1 MTPTDLQDAIVQA
14 LKEQLAPLRLKN
26 SAGHEVGVKV
36 FPQFKPYR
44 TPRPAPTTNDD
55 DLPEPYVLV
64 ALVNGEQTAIDSPNK
79 VDVVIAV
86 EVCDPDPNRQGYRDA
101 SHILNVILGYF
112 ERKVKIARAF
122 ELVRPIKWDN
132 DLDPNKH
139 PYYSAAIGLHFEGPT
154 IYREEPET

>member
-14 LKEQLAPLRLKN
+14 LKEQLAPLRLTN

-44 TPRPAPTTNDD
+44 APRPAQSTNDD
-55 DLPEPYVLV
+55 DLPEPYGLV
-64 ALVNGEQTAIDSPNK
+64 ALVNGE
-79 VDVVIAV
+79 VY
-86 EVCDPDPNRQGYRDA
+86 DPDPNRQGYRDA